1 MPPPIGTT
9 PREKLHDNLYQKITG
24 PEAKNDASFKS
35 GTTLLQEG
43 YAYFKFDMFYKKLKN
58 KGWRYPEDKTGSM
71 MLKIYKDCEIDFLD
85 QKRFPTKEKGRHNSP
100 TKNVVVIAI
109 KKFEKIQILHK
120 LIEHKK
126 DIL

>member
-1 MPPPIGTT
+1 
-9 PREKLHDNLYQKITG
+9 
-24 PEAKNDASFKS
+24 
-35 GTTLLQEG
+35 
-43 YAYFKFDMFYKKLKN
+43 
-58 KGWRYPEDKTGSM
+58 

-109 KKFEKIQILHK
+109 KKFDKIQIFHK
-120 LIEHKK
+120 LTEHKK